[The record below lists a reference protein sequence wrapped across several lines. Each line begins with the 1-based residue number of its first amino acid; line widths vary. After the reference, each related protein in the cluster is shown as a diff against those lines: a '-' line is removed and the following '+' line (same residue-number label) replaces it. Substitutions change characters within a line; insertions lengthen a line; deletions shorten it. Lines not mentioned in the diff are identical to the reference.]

1 MQINELLGCRARAG
15 GLRSV
20 GNLLPFFRLLLS
32 EAMGVGSLAA

>member
-1 MQINELLGCRARAG
+1 MQVSELLDCRARVG

-20 GNLLPFFRLLLS
+20 GNLLSFFRLLLS